1 MAEADVGITIW
12 ETKFFYSLWRPEN
25 AIREM
30 DTGLNPNAKPNP
42 DFIPNLTSP
51 SFPAYTSGHSGFS
64 AAAARTLALFFG
76 TDDIPFS
83 VGSDGLP
90 GVIHTFEKLSDAQH
104 EAGMSRVWGGIHTMS
119 DNLEG
124 QKQGV
129 EVADWVYAHELLPL
143 SK

>member
-1 MAEADVGITIW
+1 MAEADAAISVW
-12 ETKFFYSLWRPEN
+12 ETKFFYSTWRPET

-30 DTGLNPNAKPNP
+30 DAKVNPSAAPNP
-42 DFIPNLTSP
+42 DFIPNLASP
-51 SFPAYTSGHSGFS
+51 SFPSYISGHSAFS

-76 TDDIPFS
+76 TDDIAFS

-90 GVIHTFEKLSDAQH
+90 GVVHTFARLSDAQH
-104 EAGMSRVWGGIHTMS
+104 EAGMSRVFGGIHTMS

-124 QKQGV
+124 QKAGT
-129 EVADWVYAHELLPL
+129 EVADWVYAHALLPL